1 MIKIHQRLGESSS
14 NNQPVQPTRKH
25 IKPPREKKRT
35 EEKRKI
41 GRRKIR
47 RKP

>member
-41 GRRKIR
+41 GRKIR

>member
-14 NNQPVQPTRKH
+14 NQPVQPTRKH
-25 IKPPREKKRT
+25 IKPPREKTRT